1 MVLQRSMTLRSKLQ
15 SLGRKI
21 SEITTVRLGWHH
33 PPYFLIIGVQKG
45 GTSALGSYLK
55 SHPQLIISIPPEVHF
70 FDNNFEKGVHWYHS
84 HFPMINLFSKKKI
97 AYEKTP
103 KYIWKESFG
112 QRVSQYSRNL
122 KFIIILRNP
131 IERAF
136 SSYNVKH
143 WNWKER
149 FSTFGEAIRFEI
161 KNFEKIKQ
169 QDGLLIRGLYY
180 QQLERFFR
188 FIPKESLLILE
199 NNELRNDTL
208 HVLNAVTK
216 FLAIDEFQ
224 KVESVGSLNIGNYE
238 TGMELEDRVLLQSF
252 YAEPNSKLFKMIGV
266 EYEWN

>member
-1 MVLQRSMTLRSKLQ
+1 MRR
-15 SLGRKI
+15 
-21 SEITTVRLGWHH
+21 
-33 PPYFLIIGVQKG
+33 
-45 GTSALGSYLK
+45 
-55 SHPQLIISIPPEVHF
+55 
-70 FDNNFEKGVHWYHS
+70 
-84 HFPMINLFSKKKI
+84 SKKKI

-112 QRVSQYSRNL
+112 QRVSQYGRNL

-143 WNWKER
+143 WNWNER
-149 FSTFGEAIRFEI
+149 FSTFGEAIRSEI

-199 NNELRNDTL
+199 NNELRKNTL
-208 HVLNAVTK
+208 HVLNEVAK
-216 FLAIDEFQ
+216 FLAIDKFQ
-224 KVESVGSLNIGNYE
+224 KVETESSLNIGKYDAA
-238 TGMELEDRVLLQSF
+238 MKLEDRILLQSF
-252 YAEPNSKLFKMIGV
+252 YAEPNSKLFEMLGV